1 MTSDAAGWPAM
12 DRTRVLFKRAQL
24 FSHVA
29 NYLEVLQGRDP
40 VAIAREEH
48 RGLPAGAVEKVAA
61 MYGVSQTRLCRTLGI
76 SISRWQRAKAGG
88 RRLSRD
94 ASEGLSRYV
103 RLHAQASRLLREPER
118 WFQDPTPFLEG
129 RTPFEM
135 ADTEAGGRAVE
146 AILGRLETGGP
157 A

>member
-1 MTSDAAGWPAM
+1 MT
-12 DRTRVLFKRAQL
+12 
-24 FSHVA
+24 
-29 NYLEVLQGRDP
+29 NYLDVLQGSDP
-40 VAIAREEH
+40 VAIAREES

-76 SISRWQRAKAGG
+76 SISRWQRAKAARG
-88 RRLSRD
+88 RLSRD

-103 RLHAQASRLLREPER
+103 RLHTQASRLLRDPGR
-118 WFQDPTPFLEG
+118 WFHDPTPFLHG

-146 AILGRLETGGP
+146 AVLARLEAGGP